1 MGLRKTLAI
10 EKVIFIDKKRI
21 RKLTFAYVKR
31 ENNRANLAAEK
42 LPLLITA
49 TFRTDTSFYGGDNN
63 IIHPTSN
70 ILDAVSS

>member
-1 MGLRKTLAI
+1 MGLRETLAI

-21 RKLTFAYVKR
+21 RELTFAYIKR

-42 LPLLITA
+42 LLITA
-49 TFRTDTSFYGGDNN
+49 TFRADTSFYGGDNN
-63 IIHPTSN
+63 IIHSISN